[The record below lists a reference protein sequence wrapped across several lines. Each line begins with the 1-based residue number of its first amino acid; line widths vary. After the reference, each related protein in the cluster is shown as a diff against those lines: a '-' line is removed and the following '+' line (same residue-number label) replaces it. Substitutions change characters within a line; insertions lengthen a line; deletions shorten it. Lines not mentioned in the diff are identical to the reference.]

1 MMVNKPFGDQ
11 YRFHESNRIESV
23 ISQLPDALWGDIES
37 RYSELHG
44 ESKLLFADCCGQLKL
59 ATSLEVNPS
68 FSSAIIGDSPPL
80 LLCGR

>member
-1 MMVNKPFGDQ
+1 MKQSSFRMGVDIGGTFTDVVLEIGQQQFSTKVLTTYTAP
-11 YRFHESNRIESV
+11 E
-23 ISQLPDALWGDIES
+23 DAII
-37 RYSELHG
+37 
-44 ESKLLFADCCGQLKL
+44 DCCGQLKL